1 MSVDERLLYSMHEC
15 VGGHA
20 LRLHDAED
28 RFRAAAH
35 TYDPDVIS
43 GQRMK
48 GVMHKLFTV
57 HDPSTDGSYR
67 EASAAFLRCH
77 QEVEVRSRAS
87 NPNPGP
93 QALSPTLTPALTP
106 TLTLTQVLSRT
117 TESKATSSFLQSES
131 CFYDHGKG
139 SWYHKAKE
147 YRPRPGELTK
157 CKRLVADLVAL
168 QAEEPDFHAVVF
180 TQYDEM
186 QRTLVEAVKTAS
198 RSGGELSAGGKAPA
212 LRIFEFNK
220 KTAPT
225 TRHKRIAEFQNSSAP
240 GGRVFI
246 FTVATAAVGIT
257 LTAAT
262 RVYLMEPMADPAQE
276 VQAAGRIHRLGQTQD
291 IFIRRYCFRDSIEE
305 AVCAMHEQ
313 IRRGAFRVLDGK
325 FPPEADEL
333 FQRYGP
339 AASLFRRRG
348 EAQGK
353 SLQGEGLLDW
363 GGALK
368 RPAAKDARGKLVRL
382 QPSRWTRACT
392 EQECKLCGIRRIEPG
407 SSVWHGTGTF
417 SYLQGDTRDP
427 PRAGTGVGAFREVP
441 APPATW
447 QPERFKAA
455 IELINTTAER
465 AKEEKRLAE
474 LAVQRGAVADGATSG
489 GAIALD
495 DSDDE
500 AAVEGGAAA
509 AGAAGA
515 ESEEEEE
522 EDVDF
527 ACESLEDATAG
538 ETDELTSDDEAV
550 QALED
555 SQLHG
560 MPWHYGGPRL
570 LYDLGGDHSLS
581 DPEGNPRML
590 RQELADIFAI
600 DCDSDDSFASFEM
613 EEAEQVEHQAG
624 DAGDEGDDEFEDE
637 AAEEEAVLYAT
648 FLMDFEETN
657 ETELRAS
664 GVADEYYRG
673 AQ

>member
-1 MSVDERLLYSMHEC
+1 M
-15 VGGHA
+15 
-20 LRLHDAED
+20 
-28 RFRAAAH
+28 
-35 TYDPDVIS
+35 
-43 GQRMK
+43 
-48 GVMHKLFTV
+48 
-57 HDPSTDGSYR
+57 
-67 EASAAFLRCH
+67 
-77 QEVEVRSRAS
+77 
-87 NPNPGP
+87 
-93 QALSPTLTPALTP
+93 LSK
-106 TLTLTQVLSRT
+106 T

-131 CFYDHGKG
+131 CFYDDKKG
-139 SWYHKAKE
+139 SWYSKTKE
-147 YRPRPGELTK
+147 YHPRPGELTK
-157 CKRLVADLVAL
+157 CKTLVADLAAL

-186 QRTLVEAVKTAS
+186 QRALVEAVKTAS

-225 TRHKRIAEFQNSSAP
+225 TRHKRIAEFQNSNAP

-407 SSVWHGTGTF
+407 SSVWQGTGTF

-441 APPATW
+441 APPANW

-455 IELINTTAER
+455 IELTNTTAER
-465 AKEEKRLAE
+465 TKEEKRLAE
-474 LAVQRGAVADGATSG
+474 LVVRRAAVADGATSS

-495 DSDDE
+495 GSDDE
-500 AAVEGGAAA
+500 AAAEGGAVGA

-515 ESEEEEE
+515 ESEEDEE

-550 QALED
+550 QTLEQWAQQVH
-555 SQLHG
+555 S

-590 RQELADIFAI
+590 RQELAEIFDI
-600 DCDSDDSFASFEM
+600 DYDSDDSFASLDM

-624 DAGDEGDDEFEDE
+624 DEGDEGDDEFEDE

>member
-1 MSVDERLLYSMHEC
+1 M
-15 VGGHA
+15 
-20 LRLHDAED
+20 
-28 RFRAAAH
+28 
-35 TYDPDVIS
+35 
-43 GQRMK
+43 
-48 GVMHKLFTV
+48 
-57 HDPSTDGSYR
+57 
-67 EASAAFLRCH
+67 
-77 QEVEVRSRAS
+77 
-87 NPNPGP
+87 
-93 QALSPTLTPALTP
+93 LSK
-106 TLTLTQVLSRT
+106 T

-157 CKRLVADLVAL
+157 CKTLVADLVAL

-225 TRHKRIAEFQNSSAP
+225 TRHKRIAEFQNSNAP
-240 GGRVFI
+240 GARVFI

-276 VQAAGRIHRLGQTQD
+276 VQAAGRIHRLGQTKD

-313 IRRGAFRVLDGK
+313 IRRGAFRVIDGK

-333 FQRYGP
+333 FRWYGP

-368 RPAAKDARGKLVRL
+368 RPAAKDAHGKLVRL

-417 SYLQGDTRDP
+417 SYLQGDTREP

-441 APPATW
+441 APPAHW
-447 QPERFKAA
+447 QPERFKVA

-474 LAVQRGAVADGATSG
+474 LAERRGAVADGATSS
-489 GAIALD
+489 GAIALNG
-495 DSDDE
+495 SDDE
-500 AAVEGGAAA
+500 AAAEGGAAA
-509 AGAAGA
+509 AGVAGAAGV

-527 ACESLEDATAG
+527 AYESLEDATAG
-538 ETDELTSDDEAV
+538 ETDELTSDDDAV
-550 QALED
+550 QDLETWH
-555 SQLHG
+555 QHLPGMHA
-560 MPWHYGGPRL
+560 MPWHYIGPNL
-570 LYDLGGDHSLS
+570 MYDLGGDHSLS
-581 DPEGNPRML
+581 DPEANPRFL
-590 RQELADIFAI
+590 RHELAEIFDI
-600 DCDSDDSFASFEM
+600 DCGSDGYYSDDVGE

-624 DAGDEGDDEFEDE
+624 DAGDEGEDEFEDE
-637 AAEEEAVLYAT
+637 AAEDEAVRYAT
-648 FLMDFEETN
+648 FLVDFEESN
-657 ETELRAS
+657 QTELRAS